1 MHFPRP
7 VAAALILLPLLPLI
21 ACGPSSKRDADVP
34 ARAVTYDD
42 ACGLQDYFD
51 ERRASNLPA
60 PSAADESVAID
71 EKGLTAG
78 VGTYVLA
85 DAMARRRFG
94 KILRDEYKGIEPQ
107 IVAAVEASAGEVK
120 VRVKWWD
127 AGATRRLRVG
137 QEIIVITKAGTT
149 ELPPNPCVAD
159 MLFGAK
165 IYDMRYRYIHG
176 ETDRAAQP
184 EGTPAGTAA
193 TTAPSAPPP
202 PAATTSEPAAPSAS
216 VAPVAPVASVAPAA
230 AVSSAAPSTKAKPGA
245 K

>member
-1 MHFPRP
+1 MHLPRP
-7 VAAALILLPLLPLI
+7 VAAALVLSPLLALI

-51 ERRASNLPA
+51 ERRASKLPA

-78 VGTYVLA
+78 VGTYVLS

-94 KILRDEYKGIEPQ
+94 KILREEYKGIEPQ
-107 IVAAVEASAGEVK
+107 IVAAVEASAGDVK

-137 QEIIVITKAGTT
+137 QEIIVYTKAGTT

-176 ETDRAAQP
+176 ETDRAKEP
-184 EGTPAGTAA
+184 SV
-193 TTAPSAPPP
+193 APSASATEASPPPPP
-202 PAATTSEPAAPSAS
+202 PAATATTSEPAAPSAA
-216 VAPVAPVASVAPAA
+216 VAPTASTVTPTLAA
-230 AVSSAAPSTKAKPGA
+230 SAAPSAKPKTGG

>member
-1 MHFPRP
+1 MHLPRP
-7 VAAALILLPLLPLI
+7 VAAALVLLPLLPLL

-78 VGTYVLA
+78 VGTYVLS

-94 KILRDEYKGIEPQ
+94 KILREEYKGIEPQ

-137 QEIIVITKAGTT
+137 QEIIVITKAGTA

-176 ETDRAAQP
+176 ETDRAKEP
-184 EGTPAGTAA
+184 TGTPTATA
-193 TTAPSAPPP
+193 TATEPTPPPP
-202 PAATTSEPAAPSAS
+202 PAATETAASSAA
-216 VAPVAPVASVAPAA
+216 VAPTASAPPPVTA
-230 AVSSAAPSTKAKPGA
+230 SSAAPSAKPKPGG